1 MTRIHSSL
9 KTCMYYSFLFVVML
23 LTMFVFSKSVWAE
36 TIGVQLDD
44 EQISFDVDPII
55 AEGTTLVQLRPLFET
70 MGLELEWDHET
81 KTITGIDDDL
91 KITLRIDDHTATV
104 DGQAIQ
110 LLHPARII
118 DGYTLVPIRFISEA
132 TGAEVGWNPYV
143 PEVLVFTETYLHEQK
158 ISREEIQD
166 AIDQEV
172 ERMKKEQEAQKGS
185 TYKPADEGPVN
196 LEDLEGM
203 YVGYRIDEGG
213 YECGGLCWD
222 LYTFFADGTV
232 VVGQLAGGGPE
243 TTHCEQDYCQ
253 SYSVV
258 DGQLKLEDGHVYP
271 IAVED
276 GLLLIDDVQMMP
288 VIPESAGLTLSN
300 TYKYYGYSGVEN
312 ESDSMATWVYT
323 LTFDEAGNFS
333 KDFLQVGSLDGSI
346 PGDDILASQQGNGTY
361 AIQGNT
367 LTLTYSDRQEESVLF
382 FAHDNP
388 ESGELEDI
396 QVGPYNFYVE

>member
-110 LLHPARII
+110 LLYPARII

-172 ERMKKEQEAQKGS
+172 ERMQKEQEAQKGS

-196 LEDLEGM
+196 LENLEGM

-222 LYTFFADGTV
+222 LYTFF
-232 VVGQLAGGGPE
+232 
-243 TTHCEQDYCQ
+243 
-253 SYSVV
+253 
-258 DGQLKLEDGHVYP
+258 
-271 IAVED
+271 
-276 GLLLIDDVQMMP
+276 
-288 VIPESAGLTLSN
+288 
-300 TYKYYGYSGVEN
+300 
-312 ESDSMATWVYT
+312 
-323 LTFDEAGNFS
+323 
-333 KDFLQVGSLDGSI
+333 
-346 PGDDILASQQGNGTY
+346 
-361 AIQGNT
+361 
-367 LTLTYSDRQEESVLF
+367 
-382 FAHDNP
+382 
-388 ESGELEDI
+388 
-396 QVGPYNFYVE
+396 